1 MVNIKKYRLEDILNL
16 SREEIKE
23 YIISLQQYI
32 HQKLDSGI
40 TIDDILD
47 EEDPFEII
55 EPLLQ
60 REEFPIFVLTIINKI
75 QSNTVMNTLLDYV
88 GLLGRENS
96 LPAYLSGGERQRVAF
111 IRSLIKLSG
120 GWLCNLRRCSDAV
133 TCLCTAQRQG

>member
-1 MVNIKKYRLEDILNL
+1 MYNIKKYELEDILTL
-16 SREEIKE
+16 SRREIKD
-23 YIISLQQYI
+23 YILSLQRYV

-75 QSNTVMNTLLDYV
+75 QSDTVMNTLLDSIEK
-88 GLLGRENS
+88 GIKDQIDTQ
-96 LPAYLSGGERQRVAF
+96 LSNQR
-111 IRSLIKLSG
+111 
-120 GWLCNLRRCSDAV
+120 
-133 TCLCTAQRQG
+133 

>member
-1 MVNIKKYRLEDILNL
+1 MDNIKKYELEDILTL
-16 SREEIKE
+16 SRKEIKD
-23 YIISLQQYI
+23 YILSLQRYI

-75 QSNTVMNTLLDYV
+75 QSDTVMNTLLDSIEK
-88 GLLGRENS
+88 GIKDQIDTQ
-96 LPAYLSGGERQRVAF
+96 LSNQR
-111 IRSLIKLSG
+111 
-120 GWLCNLRRCSDAV
+120 
-133 TCLCTAQRQG
+133 

>member
-1 MVNIKKYRLEDILNL
+1 MDNIKKYELEDILTL
-16 SREEIKE
+16 SRKEIKD
-23 YIISLQQYI
+23 YILSLQRYI

-75 QSNTVMNTLLDYV
+75 RSDTVMDTLLDSIEK
-88 GLLGRENS
+88 GIKQTNS
-96 LPAYLSGGERQRVAF
+96 E
-111 IRSLIKLSG
+111 KLS
-120 GWLCNLRRCSDAV
+120 N
-133 TCLCTAQRQG
+133 QR

>member
-1 MVNIKKYRLEDILNL
+1 MDNIKKYELEDILSL
-16 SREEIKE
+16 SRKEIKD
-23 YIISLQQYI
+23 YILSLQRYI

-75 QSNTVMNTLLDYV
+75 QSDTVMNTLLDSIEK
-88 GLLGRENS
+88 GIKEQIDTQ
-96 LPAYLSGGERQRVAF
+96 LSNQR
-111 IRSLIKLSG
+111 
-120 GWLCNLRRCSDAV
+120 
-133 TCLCTAQRQG
+133 

>member
-1 MVNIKKYRLEDILNL
+1 MINIKKYELEDILTF
-16 SREEIKE
+16 SRSEIKD
-23 YIISLQQYI
+23 YILSLQVYI

-75 QSNTVMNTLLDYV
+75 RSDTVMDTLLDSIEK
-88 GLLGRENS
+88 GIKQTNS
-96 LPAYLSGGERQRVAF
+96 E
-111 IRSLIKLSG
+111 KLS
-120 GWLCNLRRCSDAV
+120 N
-133 TCLCTAQRQG
+133 QR

>member
-1 MVNIKKYRLEDILNL
+1 MQKIKINQTEDILSL
-16 SREEIKE
+16 SRDEIKD
-23 YIISLQQYI
+23 YILSLQVYI

-75 QSNTVMNTLLDYV
+75 QSDTVMNTLLDSIEK
-88 GLLGRENS
+88 GIKKKSNTR
-96 LPAYLSGGERQRVAF
+96 LSNQR
-111 IRSLIKLSG
+111 
-120 GWLCNLRRCSDAV
+120 
-133 TCLCTAQRQG
+133 

>member
-1 MVNIKKYRLEDILNL
+1 MINIKKYELEDILTF
-16 SREEIKE
+16 SRSEIKD
-23 YIISLQQYI
+23 YILSLQVYI

-75 QSNTVMNTLLDYV
+75 RSVTVMNTLLDSIEK
-88 GLLGRENS
+88 GIKQTNS
-96 LPAYLSGGERQRVAF
+96 E
-111 IRSLIKLSG
+111 KLS
-120 GWLCNLRRCSDAV
+120 N
-133 TCLCTAQRQG
+133 QR

>member
-1 MVNIKKYRLEDILNL
+1 MYNIKKYELEDILTL
-16 SREEIKE
+16 SRREIKD
-23 YIISLQQYI
+23 YILSLQQYI

-75 QSNTVMNTLLDYV
+75 QSDTVMNTLLDSIEK
-88 GLLGRENS
+88 GIKEQIDTQ
-96 LPAYLSGGERQRVAF
+96 LSNQR
-111 IRSLIKLSG
+111 
-120 GWLCNLRRCSDAV
+120 
-133 TCLCTAQRQG
+133 

>member
-1 MVNIKKYRLEDILNL
+1 MINIKKYELEDILTF
-16 SREEIKE
+16 SRSEIKD
-23 YIISLQQYI
+23 YILSLQRYV

-75 QSNTVMNTLLDYV
+75 QSDTVMNTLLDSIEK
-88 GLLGRENS
+88 GIKEQIDTQ
-96 LPAYLSGGERQRVAF
+96 LSNQR
-111 IRSLIKLSG
+111 
-120 GWLCNLRRCSDAV
+120 
-133 TCLCTAQRQG
+133 